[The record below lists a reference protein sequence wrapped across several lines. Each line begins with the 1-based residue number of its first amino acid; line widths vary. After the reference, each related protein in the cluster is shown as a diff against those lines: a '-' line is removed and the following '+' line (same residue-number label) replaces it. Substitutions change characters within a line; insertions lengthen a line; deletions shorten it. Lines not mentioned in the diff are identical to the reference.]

1 MTILVLVALEEEL
14 PVELPG
20 PYVKVVTGLGKVNAA
35 IATAL
40 ALDAHFPNVE
50 RVINFGTAGS
60 LNQVDYPSG
69 LHRVGTVYQRD
80 MDCTPIG
87 FDVGQTPHDKFH
99 RALNLGVE
107 GPSLSTGDNFVTSE
121 PELITDLVDM
131 EAYAIV
137 KCCMMKNMPV
147 EVYKYISDNA
157 NEHADEDWNKNV
169 AKGYEYFLE
178 TLNITT

>member
-14 PVELPG
+14 PVELPQ

-40 ALDAHFPNVE
+40 ALDAYFPNVE
-50 RVINFGTAGS
+50 KVINYGTAGT
-60 LNQVDYPSG
+60 LNQEEYGSG

-87 FDVGQTPHDKFH
+87 FDIGQTPHDKFH

-121 PELITDLVDM
+121 PELLTDLVDM

-137 KCCMMKNMPV
+137 KCCMMKNTPV
-147 EVYKYISDNA
+147 EVYKYVSDS
-157 NEHADEDWNKNV
+157 ADSSAGDEWQSNV
-169 AKGYEYFLE
+169 AAGYELFLE
-178 TLNITT
+178 TL